1 MSAKPYLIGIA
12 GPSCSGK
19 TALAHAFSGKLLS
32 GLAARMPAGTARVVS
47 LDAYYRDLSH
57 LPKEA
62 RAQWNFDAPEAL
74 DHEALIRDLDALA
87 RGETVRVPRYDF
99 VNHVRRSETEEVA
112 PCPVLIIEGLFAL
125 YWEEVRRRL
134 DLKIF
139 IHLADEQCLERRKQR
154 DIHERGRTE
163 ASVIAQYES
172 TVRPMYEQ
180 HAAPTR
186 RYADI
191 LLDGEASLEQSL
203 NRLLSGKSLS
213 GLSEYP
219 VNHTELGIKN

>member
-19 TALAHAFSGKLLS
+19 TALAHAF
-32 GLAARMPAGTARVVS
+32 AAQLMAGTARVVS

-62 RAQWNFDAPEAL
+62 RALRNFDAPEAL

-99 VNHVRRSETEEVA
+99 ENHVRRPETEEIA

-134 DLKIF
+134 DLKVF

-154 DIHERGRTE
+154 DLHERGRTE

-191 LLDGEASLEQSL
+191 LLDGEAPLEQSL
-203 NRLLSGKSLS
+203 DRLETQLRGCETIVFL
-213 GLSEYP
+213 
-219 VNHTELGIKN
+219 